1 MVNIEMV
8 AVSSFAAIK
17 FAVGI
22 VRCATV
28 FYGFFKYLFC
38 RCDNAIILRVGD
50 TARLSLG
57 VKSGKPKRF
66 VDVNIAESRYDF
78 LVK

>member
-1 MVNIEMV
+1 MINSKMLAI
-8 AVSSFAAIK
+8 SSLAAIK
-17 FAVGI
+17 LSVSI